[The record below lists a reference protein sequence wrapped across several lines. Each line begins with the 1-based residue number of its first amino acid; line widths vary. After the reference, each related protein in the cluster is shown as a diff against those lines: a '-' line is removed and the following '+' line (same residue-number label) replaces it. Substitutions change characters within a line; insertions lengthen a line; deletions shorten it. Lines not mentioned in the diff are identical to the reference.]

1 MKQKH
6 CLGFE
11 MHPAV
16 LAAEICVHGLATVA
30 LDSVTLASL
39 QGKEHPLLQG
49 KEHPL
54 LQLSLGASTGWGA
67 AEIRVL

>member
-1 MKQKH
+1 
-6 CLGFE
+6 

-39 QGKEHPLLQG
+39 QGKEHPLLQ
-49 KEHPL
+49 
-54 LQLSLGASTGWGA
+54 LSLGASTGWGA